1 MKNTLSNL
9 SLKNKYTLSD
19 AILNFVTQKYHV
31 TKGTQR
37 ADITIKSYKTISNIL
52 LKTIQKHKIDYDL
65 LELNL
70 NKYLDDPIKSN
81 QIKNKYRNISEIIK
95 SESKHLSHNTLQKRL
110 NILKYSL
117 YSAEKDMTIKT
128 YVAPFD
134 MKSKSTKRE
143 VMSASAFKTTIKNAF
158 LVLRQQEREKIKRK
172 QCPASGKFIKSPE
185 QISQAGDVKM
195 MKRGAFAFLLV
206 AFTSARIKDVMSWRF
221 SKNISINKHHY
232 ILSYKPNKT
241 KHTVINIPLPLQLNR
256 YINHLIRN
264 NDHAMKDYFLDNL
277 SYTHLLKCFR
287 YFIKSIPEL
296 NQEVSVHKDLSNGE
310 VITKQ
315 KKLYEVLTFHN
326 IRATFI
332 TQMVEKGIDLET
344 IMNFSGHTNIQTLSQ
359 KYTNISDEHKGKMYQ
374 KFMSE
379 IL

>member
-9 SLKNKYTLSD
+9 TLKNKYTISD
-19 AILNFVTQKYHV
+19 AIQNFVSQKYHI
-31 TKGTQR
+31 TRGTRR
-37 ADITIKSYKTISNIL
+37 AEITLESYRSISNIL
-52 LKTIQKHKIDYDL
+52 INIIQTHKIDYDL
-65 LELNL
+65 MSINL

-81 QIKNKYRNISEIIK
+81 RVKNKYKKISDVIRNESE
-95 SESKHLSHNTLQKRL
+95 HLSHNTLQKRL
-110 NILKYSL
+110 DILKYSL
-117 YSAEKDMTIKT
+117 FLAEKEMMIKT
-128 YVAPFD
+128 FTTPFEF
-134 MKSKSTKRE
+134 KSKHTKRR
-143 VMSASAFKTTIKNAF
+143 VMNDKVFKKTIKNAF
-158 LVLRQQEREKIKRK
+158 ICLDAQEKQIQQRKKCFKSGRFLRAFKRTEKK
-172 QCPASGKFIKSPE
+172 Q
-185 QISQAGDVKM
+185 DVKM

-256 YINHLIRN
+256 YINHLIHN
-264 NDHAMKDYFLDNL
+264 NDHAMRDYLLDNL

-315 KKLYEVLTFHN
+315 KKLYEILTFHN